1 MAFRVQIRRDTTL
14 NWITNDPILLD
25 GEFGYET
32 DTGRYKIGN
41 GVDTW
46 SDLIYSLVGIT
57 GPTGGIGATGS
68 TGATGLTGSIGITG
82 PTGSQGIQGPTGE
95 TGSTGSQ
102 GIQGPTGETG
112 STGSQGIQGPTGPTG
127 SQGIQGPTGST
138 GSQGIQGPTGPT
150 GSQGIQGPTGST
162 GSQGIQGPTGI
173 LPSGSQL
180 SYSEIYANSF
190 FNFSLGSGSGLLSWV
205 LISNA
210 NLISGLMSPDF
221 SYNGTDT
228 ITIQS
233 KDSLAYYEF
242 IATIGCEKGESTSN
256 GIDIGISIDGV
267 SPTVDMYTSVPN
279 SGFTTTPREMS
290 ISGIFSLSPGSSH
303 TLQIRARQTGGGAA
317 GNNSIDFNTLNL
329 SIRSINA
336 LISGPTGPTGPSGGP
351 IGPTGPTGPIST
363 IPGPTGQIGP
373 TGEIGPTGPAGGPVG
388 PTGPQGPTGLGGA
401 IGSYSYLYS
410 GSTQNSLGATFA
422 NLVNYDSISGTP
434 DITQSAGKIFFNNP
448 GTYSFEFSAQAV
460 KGSAGGQTIYLWL
473 SLNGSNVAQSSIVQ
487 TVSSSTIYAIY
498 SKEYILDLVSGDYLE
513 VYWSSPDSLMTLQP
527 TGPFIDPTRPEQP
540 SSSVSIHQVTYT
552 QIGPTG
558 SINVVSVPGSTSS
571 PGSTGDFAFNGPD
584 MYVHTGIYWYKFTG
598 SPF

>member
-1 MAFRVQIRRDTTL
+1 MAFRVQIRRDTSL
-14 NWITNDPILLD
+14 NWGTNDPILLD

-41 GVDTW
+41 GVDVW
-46 SDLIYSLVGIT
+46 SDLIYSLVGVT
-57 GPTGGIGATGS
+57 GPTGGTGATGS

-95 TGSTGSQ
+95 TGPTGSQ

-112 STGSQGIQGPTGPTG
+112 PIGSQGIQGPTGPTG

-138 GSQGIQGPTGPT
+138 GSQGIQGPTG
-150 GSQGIQGPTGST
+150 ST

-173 LPSGSQL
+173 LPPGSQL
-180 SYSEIYANSF
+180 SYSEIYANPF
-190 FNFSLGSGSGLLSWV
+190 FNASLGSGSGLLSWV

-242 IATIGCEKGESTSN
+242 IATIGCEKGEATSN

-267 SPTVDMYTSVPN
+267 SPTVDMYTSVP
-279 SGFTTTPREMS
+279 STGFTTTPREMS

-303 TLQIRARQTGGGAA
+303 TIQIRARQTGGGAA
-317 GNNSIDFNTLNL
+317 GNNSIDFNTLNFSL
-329 SIRSINA
+329 RSINA

-351 IGPTGPTGPIST
+351 IGPTGPTGPVSSV
-363 IPGPTGQIGP
+363 PGPIGP
-373 TGEIGPTGPAGGPVG
+373 TGEIGPSGPPGGPVG

-410 GSTQNSLGATFA
+410 NSTQNSLGATFA

-448 GTYSFEFSAQAV
+448 GTYSFEFTAQAV
-460 KGSAGGQTIYLWL
+460 KGSAGGQTIYLWI

-487 TVSSSTIYAIY
+487 TISSSTIYAIY
-498 SKEYILDLVSGDYLE
+498 SKEYILDLASGDYLE
-513 VYWSSPDSLMTLQP
+513 IYWSSPDSLMALQP
-527 TGPFIDPTRPEQP
+527 SGPFIDPTRPDQP
-540 SSSVSIHQVTYT
+540 SSTVSIHQVTYT

-558 SINVVSVPGSTSS
+558 SINVVSVPGATSS